1 MMNRRGTDDDGRTMN
16 GWTRL
21 KVNGDA
27 GWSRL
32 VPLWEQPWWWW
43 WWWLMRWAARDV
55 KAVCAIAER
64 VLWPRRLKGCG
75 ASWATRC
82 VRGWVRPHFRWAPRI
97 LALGCRLQVLKGW
110 LNLVFVSSGSSYKC
124 LRGPKNDR
132 VEKSAKRDIVV
143 TCRTPRT
150 FFWQGVAN

>member
-1 MMNRRGTDDDGRTMN
+1 MDEVEGEWRC
-16 GWTRL
+16 RL
-21 KVNGDA
+21 VA
-27 GWSRL
+27 V

-43 WWWLMRWAARDV
+43 WWLMRWAAGCEGGVRHCRTG
-55 KAVCAIAER
+55 AMA
-64 VLWPRRLKGCG
+64 PSLKGCG

-82 VRGWVRPHFRWAPRI
+82 VRGWVRLHFRWAPRI

-110 LNLVFVSSGSSYKC
+110 LNLVFVSLGSSYKC